1 MYEELTEN
9 PKKVSV
15 IRGGGGIR
23 KIRMALC
30 GRGKSAGG
38 RVVYFYLE
46 VRGRIYLLTAHAK
59 NERENLTKS
68 EIAKLKEVSALIRKT
83 VEK

>member
-1 MYEELTEN
+1 MYEELAEN
-9 PKKVSV
+9 PKRGSV
-15 IRGGGGIR
+15 IQGGGGIR

-30 GRGKSAGG
+30 GRGKSAGA
-38 RVVYFYLE
+38 RVIYFYLE
-46 VRGRIYLLTAHAK
+46 VRGRIYLLTAYAK
-59 NERENLTKS
+59 NERENLTKA